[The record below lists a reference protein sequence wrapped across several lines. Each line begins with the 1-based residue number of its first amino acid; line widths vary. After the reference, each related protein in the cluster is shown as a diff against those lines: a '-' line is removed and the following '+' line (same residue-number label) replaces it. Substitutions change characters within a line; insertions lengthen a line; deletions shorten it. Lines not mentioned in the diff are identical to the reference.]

1 LYCCTQWLTY
11 ITGIADS
18 MHCLQQCDDL
28 EDEDS
33 LKQLYY
39 ILKGVI
45 MLNSN
50 RAPSPSVS
58 QHTCM
63 RSCPHAS

>member
-1 LYCCTQWLTY
+1 M
-11 ITGIADS
+11 GIADT
-18 MHCLQQCDDL
+18 MQCLQQCDDL
-28 EDEDS
+28 EDDDS

-50 RAPSPSVS
+50 RERSPSVS
-58 QHTCM
+58 
-63 RSCPHAS
+63 

>member
-1 LYCCTQWLTY
+1 MQ
-11 ITGIADS
+11 
-18 MHCLQQCDDL
+18 CLQQCDDL

-50 RAPSPSVS
+50 REPLLSVS
-58 QHTCM
+58 QHPCM
-63 RSCPHAS
+63 LSGLLAS

>member
-1 LYCCTQWLTY
+1 MGVADVHHGTY
-11 ITGIADS
+11 KYIMGIADT
-18 MHCLQQCDDL
+18 MQCLQQCDDL
-28 EDEDS
+28 EDDDS

-50 RAPSPSVS
+50 RERSPSVS
-58 QHTCM
+58 
-63 RSCPHAS
+63 

>member
-1 LYCCTQWLTY
+1 MC
-11 ITGIADS
+11 IADT
-18 MHCLQQCDDL
+18 MQCLQQCDDL
-28 EDEDS
+28 EDDNS

-50 RAPSPSVS
+50 REPSPSVS
-58 QHTCM
+58 QYPRM
-63 RSCPHAS
+63 LSCLHAS